1 MVRGMIEGQTFN
13 LERERERELF
23 LISNPFL
30 VDNLVNLI
38 MVTHLLFL
46 ATPQLLRL
54 RLVGLFIFH
63 CAE

>member
-13 LERERERELF
+13 LERERERERTF
-23 LISNPFL
+23 SNL
-30 VDNLVNLI
+30 NLVNLI